1 MDRRQ
6 QKTRDAIIAAF
17 TSLLAKKSYSRISV
31 QEIID
36 GANVGRTTFYA
47 HFETKDYLL
56 KELCELLFDHI
67 VESAVS
73 HGSTHCHVVGE
84 VPQSVFL
91 HLIQH
96 LQKNDNHV
104 LELLSSENN
113 DIFRRYFKEG
123 LKKLVAT
130 QWDKAST
137 PLPEDYLIN
146 HVAAS
151 FVESVDWW
159 LSRGMKESPEQIT
172 QYFSTAVGSV
182 LTMHKN

>member
-6 QKTRDAIIAAF
+6 EKTRTAILQAF

-56 KELCELLFDHI
+56 KELCEELFDHI
-67 VESAVS
+67 IDSAVE
-73 HGSTHCHVVGE
+73 HGEAHCHYVDGA
-84 VPQSVFL
+84 VPDSVFL

-96 LQKNDNHV
+96 LEKNDSSI

-113 DIFRRYFKEG
+113 GIFLRYFKEN
-123 LKKLVAT
+123 LKKLVLS
-130 QWDKAST
+130 QYNGSSE
-137 PLPEDYLIN
+137 LPQDYVIN
-146 HVAAS
+146 HVAAA
-151 FVESVDWW
+151 FVETVDWW
-159 LSRGMKESPEQIT
+159 LARGRKESPEQIT
-172 QYFSTAVGSV
+172 AYFQAAVASF
-182 LTMHKN
+182 LKNT